1 MVGSYI
7 VLEYSF
13 RTVSDLN
20 SKGTMIKDYSQIME
34 ENLRKKKGF
43 RSRLQFLFLEIFCH
57 PSSSLFID
65 IF

>member
-34 ENLRKKKGF
+34 EKSEEKDM
-43 RSRLQFLFLEIFCH
+43 FLGQDCSFLEIFCY